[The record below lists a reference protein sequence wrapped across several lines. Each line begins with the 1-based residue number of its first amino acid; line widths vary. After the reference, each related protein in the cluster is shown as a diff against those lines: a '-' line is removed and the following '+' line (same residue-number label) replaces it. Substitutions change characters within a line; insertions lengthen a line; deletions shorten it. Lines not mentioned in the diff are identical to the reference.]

1 MATDKISKLLNSY
14 HYQTLP
20 EMAQAAGLKTTSKS
34 GKDLRKADLIAKM
47 QAEFFT
53 KSRIQNSWKKLNE
66 RERTVMNRLLLHE
79 GTIAKRTFQRELIR
93 AGLATKASEQEK
105 PKQRY
110 SYYRSGVPYDSG
122 DYVGRPTRPNS
133 LVFEDIIARLTYHG
147 LVFSRGT
154 PLTSNQTPYK
164 IQFHPASTIYVP
176 DFVRRYLPEPEPLP
190 PRLVDWQPKRTETG
204 DPALLLRDMYLY
216 WDFARRGEINL
227 LQSGLVG
234 KRALKAINK
243 ILLIPDRLLANASRE
258 DKTGRLYLLHQLLE
272 ACGLVHAD
280 EQHPTDSRT
289 LRPVEQDPSQMLEF
303 WKREQVEQLTVC
315 LKAWPSLKG
324 VKELKDEADKYSPL
338 YRQARQMVL
347 GALNTLRPGAWIEI
361 DEALEQMQAQN
372 LDFLFS
378 EHSRVE
384 NYRGSRYYSY
394 SYGYYRKSSK
404 ALLGELESLEFEF
417 LNNCMTGFLYQI
429 GVVEL
434 GYDGDTLVGF
444 RLTPVGRA
452 VMGLESDEQ
461 PQDEAGKLIIQP
473 SFQLLAMGPV
483 SLALLAQLDTFAER
497 ERAGAAA
504 FEYRLSRD
512 SVYEAQQVGMEAS
525 EVIRFLEQHADTDL
539 PQNVRRSLEEWAARH
554 ERIVF
559 RTSVSLLQAA
569 DADLL
574 AALTDEPRTGKHLAR
589 SVTNEA
595 SLIGNGRRKQLIAA
609 LVEQGLFPAISD
621 AQPESAD
628 RSVAIHQDGTIHPI
642 HAVPSFHLRGRL
654 SRLAEETGDG
664 SWALTS
670 SSVRRAGG
678 SKRKVMRLLDE
689 LTKLHRG
696 SFPAQLVERLKAW
709 GNYYGDASAETLTLI
724 EFRDQ
729 AALEELRQHAE
740 LQEYLLPF
748 SSEKRA
754 LAVVPEERLAQ
765 VKEILARFG
774 VRVTEGL

>member
-1 MATDKISKLLNSY
+1 MATDKISTLLNSY

-34 GKDLRKADLIAKM
+34 GRDLRKADLIAKM
-47 QAEFFT
+47 QVEFFT
-53 KSRIQNSWKKLNE
+53 EARVQASLRKLNE
-66 RERTVMNRLLLHE
+66 REQAVLNRLLLHKE
-79 GTIAKRTFQRELIR
+79 IVAKRTFRRELIR
-93 AGLATKASEQEK
+93 AGLATEAPEQER

-110 SYYRSGVPYDSG
+110 SHYRSGVPYTSG
-122 DYVGRPTRPNS
+122 DYVGKPTRPNS

-154 PLTSNQTPYK
+154 PLTSGQTSYK

-176 DFVRRYLPEPEPLP
+176 DFVRRYLPEPEPIP
-190 PRLVDWQPKRTETG
+190 PRLVDWQPKRTEIGNPT
-204 DPALLLRDMYLY
+204 LLLRDMYLY
-216 WDFARRGEINL
+216 WDLARRGEVNL

-234 KRALKAINK
+234 KRSLKAINK

-258 DKTGRLYLLHQLLE
+258 NETGRLYLLHQLLE
-272 ACGLVHAD
+272 ACGLVHK
-280 EQHPTDSRT
+280 DSGT
-289 LRPVEQDPSQMLEF
+289 LRPVARNPLQTLEF
-303 WKREQVEQLTVC
+303 WKREQVEQLTAC
-315 LKAWPSLKG
+315 LKVWPILKG

-347 GALNTLRPGAWIEI
+347 DVLNTSRSGVWMEI
-361 DEALEQMQAQN
+361 DETLEQMQAQN
-372 LDFLFS
+372 QDFLFS

-384 NYRGSRYYSY
+384 NYRGYSYYSH
-394 SYGYYRKSSK
+394 SYGYYRKNTRD
-404 ALLGELESLEFEF
+404 LLEELESFEFEF
-417 LNNCMTGFLYQI
+417 LNNCLTGFLHQA

-434 GYDGDTLVGF
+434 GYDDDVLVGF
-444 RLTPVGRA
+444 RLTPTGRA
-452 VMGLESDEQ
+452 ILSPKSEEQ
-461 PQDEAGKLIIQP
+461 PQGEAGKLIIQP
-473 SFQLLAMGPV
+473 NFQLLALGPV
-483 SLALLAQLDTFAER
+483 SLALLAQLDMFAER

-512 SVYEAQQVGMEAS
+512 SVYEAQQMGIETTSM
-525 EVIRFLEQHADTDL
+525 IRFLEQHADTDL
-539 PQNVRRSLEEWAARH
+539 PQNVCRSLEEWAARH
-554 ERIVF
+554 ERVVF
-559 RTSVSLLQAA
+559 RTGVSLLQAA

-589 SVTNEA
+589 SVTGETALLKKNQQ
-595 SLIGNGRRKQLIAA
+595 KQLVSA

-642 HAVPSFHLRGRL
+642 HAVPSFHLRRRL
-654 SRLAEETGDG
+654 SRLAEETGNG
-664 SWALTS
+664 SWTLTS
-670 SSVRRAGG
+670 SSIRRAGG
-678 SKRKVMRLLDE
+678 SKHKVMRLLDE

-696 SFPAQLVERLKAW
+696 SFPAQLVEQLKAW
-709 GNYYGDASAETLTLI
+709 GNYYGDATAETLTLI
-724 EFRDQ
+724 EFRDH

-754 LAVVPEERLAQ
+754 LAVVPEEQLAQ